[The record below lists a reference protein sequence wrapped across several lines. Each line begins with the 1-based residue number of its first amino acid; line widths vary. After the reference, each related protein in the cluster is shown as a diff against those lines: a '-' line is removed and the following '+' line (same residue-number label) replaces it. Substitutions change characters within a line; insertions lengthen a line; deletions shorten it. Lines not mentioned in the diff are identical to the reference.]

1 MSRTR
6 KFVLAA
12 LLAALG
18 SACALVTPPLAPR
31 PTDAVS
37 EVRPPV
43 APDSVR
49 FAVLGDTG
57 TGGSAQYAVAEEL
70 ARAREVFPFDFAIMV
85 GDNLYGEERP
95 RDYVEKFERPYKP
108 LLDARVTFHA
118 ALGNHDDPAQR
129 FYEPF
134 HMGGER
140 YYTFRKSGRDTPG
153 VRFFA
158 LDSTYMGPEQLD
170 WLTKQLADSTSP
182 WKIAFFHHPLYS
194 SGGRHG
200 SELDLREVLEPLF
213 VEHGVSVVFA
223 GHEHFYERLKPQQ
236 GITYFTSGA
245 AAKLRVGDLRRS
257 SMTAA
262 GFDRDHSFMLIE
274 IVGETMHFQAISRIG
289 RLIDHGTIPRRL
301 PAPAGS

>member
-1 MSRTR
+1 MSGTR

-18 SACALVTPPLAPR
+18 SACALVTPRLAPR
-31 PTDAVS
+31 PADAVS
-37 EVRPPV
+37 EVRRPV

-70 ARAREVFPFDFAIMV
+70 ARSREVFPFDFAIMV

-108 LLDARVTFHA
+108 LLAAGVIFYA
-118 ALGNHDDPAQR
+118 ALGNHDEPAQR

-134 HMGGER
+134 HMGGQR
-140 YYTFRKSGRDTPG
+140 YYTFRKSGRDTPD

-158 LDSTYMGPEQLD
+158 LDSTHMGPEQLE
-170 WLTKQLADSTSP
+170 WLRKELADSTSP
-182 WKIAFFHHPLYS
+182 WKIAFLHHPLYS

-200 SELDLREVLEPLF
+200 PEVDLREVLEPLF
-213 VEHGVSVVFA
+213 VEHDVSVVFA
-223 GHEHFYERLKPQQ
+223 GHEHLYERLTPQR

-245 AAKLRVGDLRRS
+245 AAKLRVGNLRTS
-257 SMTAA
+257 TMTAA
-262 GFDRDHSFMLIE
+262 GFDRDHSFMLVE

-289 RLIDHGTIPRRL
+289 QLIDHGTIPRRVS
-301 PAPAGS
+301 AAAGS